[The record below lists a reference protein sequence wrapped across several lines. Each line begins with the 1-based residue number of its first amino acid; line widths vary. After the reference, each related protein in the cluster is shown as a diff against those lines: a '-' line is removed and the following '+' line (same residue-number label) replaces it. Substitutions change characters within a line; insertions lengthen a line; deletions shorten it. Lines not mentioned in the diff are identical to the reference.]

1 MVMKG
6 SLRASKGSGC
16 DRGSLGPSGA
26 VERCRKVVSISSTKI
41 ELIFTRIYI
50 AGFLRAR
57 RISVFTR
64 FSRAHFRLWWAPPIV
79 RFLGL
84 QGGGHGGLRNIDLE
98 FLVKA
103 RRI

>member
-1 MVMKG
+1 M
-6 SLRASKGSGC
+6 
-16 DRGSLGPSGA
+16 
-26 VERCRKVVSISSTKI
+26 VSISSTKI

-98 FLVKA
+98 IVPGQSLEFLTILKLFLRVPGTTNL
-103 RRI
+103 